1 MGMREEIGRALIVF
15 GLVLGA
21 AGFLFLFADRL
32 PLGLGSLLGKLGR
45 LPGDIVWK
53 GESSTF
59 YFPIVTCLIL
69 SAVLSLLFW
78 WVGRR

>member
-1 MGMREEIGRALIVF
+1 MGMKEEMGRALLMF
-15 GLVLGA
+15 GLVLSA

-32 PLGLGSLLGKLGR
+32 PFGLGNLLGKLGR

-53 GESSTF
+53 GQSSTV
-59 YFPIVTCLIL
+59 YFPVVTCLIV

-78 WVGRR
+78 WLGRR

>member
-1 MGMREEIGRALIVF
+1 MGMREEIGRALIVL

-53 GESSTF
+53 GESSSF